1 MHNYNL
7 LNKTAGLL
15 LGMSFLAGSVLADW
29 TLDND
34 KSSLYYASTKKDT
47 ISEINSFKTL
57 NGSISEEG
65 MATLEIDLASVDTK
79 IAIRDERMQKY
90 FFETDKFTTATATIE
105 LGEDGIKP
113 GEHEVTAKLN
123 LHGMEQEVAAKV
135 MVMEAEDTVTVL
147 TLAPIVVNSS
157 DFGLDGGIDM
167 LKKLAQL
174 DSINKAVPV
183 TFLLT
188 FNKE

>member
-1 MHNYNL
+1 MQSVL
-7 LNKTAGLL
+7 KTLPVLL
-15 LGMSFLAGSVLADW
+15 LGISLCAGNVWAGW

-34 KSSLYYASTKKDT
+34 KSSLYYASTKKDS

-57 NGSISEEG
+57 SGGISDEG
-65 MATLEIDLASVDTK
+65 VATLEVDLASVDTR
-79 IAIRDERMQKY
+79 IPIRDERMQKY
-90 FFETDKFTTATATIE
+90 FFEIDQFTTATATIE
-105 LGEDGIKP
+105 LGEEGVKP
-113 GEHEVTAKLN
+113 GTYDVTAKLS
-123 LHGMEQEVAAKV
+123 LHGMDKEVPAKV
-135 MVMEAEDTVTVL
+135 MVMEDDDVVRVFTV
-147 TLAPIVVNSS
+147 APVVINSS